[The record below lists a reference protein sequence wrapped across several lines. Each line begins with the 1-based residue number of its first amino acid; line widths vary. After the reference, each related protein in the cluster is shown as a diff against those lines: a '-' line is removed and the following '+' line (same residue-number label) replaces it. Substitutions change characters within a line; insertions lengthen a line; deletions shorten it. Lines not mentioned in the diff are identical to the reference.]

1 MSGGPDPWYGA
12 RRLRQEHRAQRQVGQ
27 PHPGGLIDMTRFRN
41 MPYLELGTP
50 TRVEYIEAWE
60 AATGV
65 TVSAGDAVVIR
76 TGRWA
81 GRAEVGPP
89 GTWPTRRPGWLAVV
103 IPRLRKPDIAILGG
117 ERWPPRWMATS
128 CS

>member
-1 MSGGPDPWYGA
+1 
-12 RRLRQEHRAQRQVGQ
+12 
-27 PHPGGLIDMTRFRN
+27 MTRFRN

-50 TRVEYIEAWE
+50 TRVEYVEAWE

-81 GRAEVGPP
+81 GRAEVGPW
-89 GTWPTRRPGWLAVV
+89 GRGQRGGRAGSRRSFRG
-103 IPRLRKPDIAILGG
+103 
-117 ERWPPRWMATS
+117 
-128 CS
+128 